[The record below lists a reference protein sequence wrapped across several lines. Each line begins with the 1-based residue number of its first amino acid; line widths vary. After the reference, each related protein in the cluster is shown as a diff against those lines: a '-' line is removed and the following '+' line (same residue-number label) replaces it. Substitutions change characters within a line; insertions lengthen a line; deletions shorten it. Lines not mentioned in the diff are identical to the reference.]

1 MPTNIFLKGKHNRS
15 ANNLKGSANI
25 RKQIEHFDTIVDLL
39 RGDGSI
45 IVNKNLVFATNHNTA
60 IMYSELMGK
69 YRYFKRKNQLTSDG
83 YFFNTVDNMRLD
95 TGLAKTAQKNA
106 IENLI
111 ELGLIEYELRGAPP
125 KRYFKPI
132 KDVNK
137 IVNLLNKGARKITK
151 LEKKLGVKA
160 DEAQISYSKR
170 FETDAASDS
179 NRTQSASNNTNG
191 TILSNKKP
199 NGDDEAFNKQAN
211 KVVFDIWEYYKL
223 AVEDYFQP
231 RKLTSKRRGK
241 IRDMLEDFSVDEIK
255 QAIDNITANS
265 FMTGQTDNNF
275 KATIM
280 YLFQFENMEKWIAN
294 CKVDNQMED
303 IDYYADLN

>member
-1 MPTNIFLKGKHNRS
+1 MRS
-15 ANNLKGSANI
+15 ANNLKGSAII

-60 IMYSELMGK
+60 MMYSELMGK
-69 YRYFKRKNQLTSDG
+69 YRYFKRQNQLTNDG

-151 LEKKLGVKA
+151 LEKKLGVRA

-199 NGDDEAFNKQAN
+199 NGDDGAFNKQAN

-241 IRDMLEDFSVDEIK
+241 IRDMLEDFSVNEIK
-255 QAIDNITANS
+255 QAIDNIAANN
-265 FMTGQTDNNF
+265 FMTGQVDGNF

-294 CKVDNQMED
+294 CKVDNQMEE
-303 IDYYADLN
+303 IDYYADLS